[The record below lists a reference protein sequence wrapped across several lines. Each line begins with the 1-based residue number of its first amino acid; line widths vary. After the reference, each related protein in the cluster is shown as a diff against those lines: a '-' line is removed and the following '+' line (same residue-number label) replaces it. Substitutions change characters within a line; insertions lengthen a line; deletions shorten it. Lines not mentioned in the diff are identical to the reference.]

1 MVVRKVQLL
10 RHRGPR
16 ALRRRRSHEVLEQ
29 EVETM
34 NRCRRC
40 GKDAKYFTDTYN
52 PNTRKNDTFYLC
64 EGCQR
69 LLLMALRDFN
79 SELGVWL

>member
-1 MVVRKVQLL
+1 
-10 RHRGPR
+10 
-16 ALRRRRSHEVLEQ
+16 
-29 EVETM
+29 M

-40 GKDAKYFTDTYN
+40 GKDAAYFTDTYN
-52 PNTRKNDTFYLC
+52 PNTGKNDTFYLC

-79 SELGVWL
+79 SELGVWM